1 MSCAGEVAAER
12 FGRGHRLLLKRD
24 FDAVLRE
31 PQLRLRRGPL
41 WGAARP
47 NDVGVARLGLVVA
60 KKVLRR
66 AVDRNR
72 VKRVIRE
79 SFRKRRGLPALDIVV
94 RLTEPRRLSLDHA
107 DRLFAALADVLAKR
121 AEREHG

>member
-1 MSCAGEVAAER
+1 MSRADEAAGEC
-12 FGRGHRLLLKRD
+12 FGPRRRLLLRRE
-24 FDAVLRE
+24 FDAVLSE

-47 NDVGVARLGLVVA
+47 NDLGVPRLGLIVA

-107 DRLFAALADVLAKR
+107 DRLFTALADVLAKR
-121 AEREHG
+121 AERERG